1 MYRNV
6 TKSMTY
12 LKAIYT
18 ILILKQSIHEDSND
32 RLLFLEK
39 KQWDSFCLC
48 KPVGM
53 ENTIRI
59 HSYIV
64 RAVGLREEAEER
76 RKLCSLVYSFDCF
89 VSFLSSNFSGMLHM
103 LKS

>member
-1 MYRNV
+1 MIGSYFWKRSSGIV
-6 TKSMTY
+6 FVS
-12 LKAIYT
+12 
-18 ILILKQSIHEDSND
+18 
-32 RLLFLEK
+32 
-39 KQWDSFCLC
+39 

-59 HSYIV
+59 HSCVVCAV
-64 RAVGLREEAEER
+64 RLREEAEER
-76 RKLCSLVYSFDCF
+76 RKLCSLVYSFDSF